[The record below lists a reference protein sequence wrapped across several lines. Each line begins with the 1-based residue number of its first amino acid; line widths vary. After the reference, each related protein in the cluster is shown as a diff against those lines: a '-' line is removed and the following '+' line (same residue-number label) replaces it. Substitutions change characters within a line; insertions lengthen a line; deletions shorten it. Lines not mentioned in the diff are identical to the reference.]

1 MVKPELDPGSCLQI
15 PVLSISRS
23 AWLLSAGFW
32 MLKSGEGA
40 WGVAASTDIQW
51 RECKGI
57 HHQELV
63 RGPARPLGLGPH
75 HAHRTHLI
83 VTSKKRA
90 SSLSFI
96 FGSIKCKKISKC
108 RKVKKIT
115 LKMQNEYSLVLYL
128 WWPGITKHFWLPSL
142 SDNVNSLS
150 LCLII
155 ILADLYTVSSRPHIG
170 TLIITEF

>member
-96 FGSIKCKKISKC
+96 FGSLAPWT
-108 RKVKKIT
+108 KVPNKYI
-115 LKMQNEYSLVLYL
+115 LKQFVAVSSL
-128 WWPGITKHFWLPSL
+128 
-142 SDNVNSLS
+142 
-150 LCLII
+150 
-155 ILADLYTVSSRPHIG
+155 LADYKRKGPCYGQCCIPIWTMKGNSRVNV
-170 TLIITEF
+170 LMAFKR